1 MMKRT
6 ILIFLLLNV
15 VLPMFSQEK
24 KGLNDEEKEAL
35 IKLVFTPKPFVES
48 ADVKMYPETLVLF
61 KKHIYEKMKGNIFLG
76 YNYNEGVSID
86 SKDVQFVHLGCLKG
100 LEKYKGSFLEVM
112 KRTWESEG
120 FKFVEKSHIQMGVA
134 IVSVVPEKTDES
146 FPGLVLEY
154 YFKNTNQDK
163 TFYSRIYSGKLKGL
177 LYAMLD
183 AAEGILNRYK
193 VLEVREIM
201 KAE

>member
-1 MMKRT
+1 MKTSVFLIAVMMFA
-6 ILIFLLLNV
+6 LPIFA
-15 VLPMFSQEK
+15 QENT
-24 KGLNDEEKEAL
+24 GLNDEEKEAL
-35 IKLVFTPKPFVES
+35 IKLVFTPKPFAES
-48 ADVKMYPETLVLF
+48 ADVRQYPETLVLF
-61 KKHIYEKMKGNIFLG
+61 KKHIYEQMKGNIFLG
-76 YNYNEGVSID
+76 YNFNEGVSVD
-86 SKDVQFVHLGCLKG
+86 TKEVQFVHLGSLKG
-100 LEKYKGSFLEVM
+100 LEKYKASFLEVM
-112 KRTWESEG
+112 KRAWENEG
-120 FKFVEKSHIQMGVA
+120 FKFVENSHIQMGVA

-154 YFKNTNQDK
+154 YFRNTKQNK
-163 TFYSRIYSGKLKGL
+163 AFYSRIYSGKLKGL